1 VGDNFMKYFKKE
13 AEAGVPKTNVE
24 RVMSHYNVSRE
35 EAIRMMTKKTVA
47 ELLPT
52 REGKNRR

>member
-1 VGDNFMKYFKKE
+1 MKYFKKE